1 MEASALELRCSD
13 GVNDWADNSVEGVT
27 GHGKDDPGMAG
38 SQLPEQYEASPPG
51 AATGTAAILQSV
63 VRILGRLVDLLA
75 NESVRTNQAMAG
87 NLPANKG
94 KETDVKDG
102 AVDKNDGD

>member
-1 MEASALELRCSD
+1 
-13 GVNDWADNSVEGVT
+13 
-27 GHGKDDPGMAG
+27 MAG
-38 SQLPEQYEASPPG
+38 SQLPEQYETIPPG

-75 NESVRTNQAMAG
+75 NESVRTNQAVAE